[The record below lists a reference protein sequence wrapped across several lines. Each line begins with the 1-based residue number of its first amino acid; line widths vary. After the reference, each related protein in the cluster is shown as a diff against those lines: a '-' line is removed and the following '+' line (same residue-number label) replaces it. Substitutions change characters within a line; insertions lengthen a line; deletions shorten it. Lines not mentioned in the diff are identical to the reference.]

1 MSTIEIF
8 TYLDKGYGFV
18 SVTNFNIKIINS
30 KFYVL
35 LLSDI
40 YLYTYI
46 MLEIRLIHDIYQYR
60 LKWSID
66 YLLHDKN

>member
-1 MSTIEIF
+1 MSTREIF

-30 KFYVL
+30 KINVL

-40 YLYTYI
+40 YLYAYI
-46 MLEIRLIHDIYQYR
+46 MLEIRLIHYIYQYR
-60 LKWSID
+60 LKWSIE
-66 YLLHDKN
+66 LVFIM